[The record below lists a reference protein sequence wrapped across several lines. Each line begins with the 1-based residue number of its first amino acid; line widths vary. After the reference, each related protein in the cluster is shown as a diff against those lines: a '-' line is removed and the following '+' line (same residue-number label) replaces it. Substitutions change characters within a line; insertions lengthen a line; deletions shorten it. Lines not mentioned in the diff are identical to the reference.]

1 MYNQEALNQI
11 LKDAGDISEET
22 RQLVIDA
29 YRKGADAHRY
39 EVDFSSQTF
48 LEYESE
54 IRELIHSEE
63 FEDVSNEDIALIDTF
78 LNKVAV
84 DENKCNTLISIA
96 QQEGYITSLD
106 IRKTPFIEEEI
117 KRTQKENII
126 TFILFLLQRGRM
138 TVND

>member
-39 EVDFSSQTF
+39 EVDFSSKTF
-48 LEYESE
+48 LEHDSE

-63 FEDVSNEDIALIDTF
+63 FDDVAENISLIETF
-78 LNKVAV
+78 LDTAAV
-84 DENKCNTLISIA
+84 DEDRCNTLISIA
-96 QQEGYITSLD
+96 QQEGNLSSLNLAKKPS
-106 IRKTPFIEEEI
+106 IAKEIEHV
-117 KRTQKENII
+117 KRENILQ
-126 TFILFLLQRGRM
+126 FIIFLLYRG
-138 TVND
+138 NL